1 MIWTHSIDPNLV
13 TLGALQIRWYGLLY
27 SAGFIATFFLLRKLS
42 KESYIRMT
50 LPQIDTLIL
59 YAFIGNF
66 IGARLFYIIFY
77 NLDYYLKN
85 PQFIIAIWRGGLSF
99 HGALVGITA
108 AMWFFSKK
116 HKLSFL
122 NIMDS
127 IAICAPIGL
136 GLGRIGNFMNLF

>member
-1 MIWTHSIDPNLV
+1 MIWHHAIDPNLV

-27 SAGFIATFFLLRKLS
+27 STG
-42 KESYIRMT
+42 
-50 LPQIDTLIL
+50 
-59 YAFIGNF
+59 FIGNF
-66 IGARLFYIIFY
+66 IGARLFYILFY

-108 AMWFFSKK
+108 AMWLFSKK
-116 HKLSFL
+116 YKLSFL

-136 GLGRIGNFMNLF
+136 GLGRIGNFMNGELFGRPTDGT